1 MVANASMAMLRKCGV
16 DTISPVMACSTV
28 IAGSNAGDHRQAS
41 SEQAHFRTFCP
52 QDVGMGREQ
61 ER

>member
-1 MVANASMAMLRKCGV
+1 MKASTAILISPEAN
-16 DTISPVMACSTV
+16 TISPVMACSAV
-28 IAGSNAGDHRQAS
+28 IAGSDVGNDLQAR
-41 SEQAHFRTFCP
+41 SEQASFHLFCP